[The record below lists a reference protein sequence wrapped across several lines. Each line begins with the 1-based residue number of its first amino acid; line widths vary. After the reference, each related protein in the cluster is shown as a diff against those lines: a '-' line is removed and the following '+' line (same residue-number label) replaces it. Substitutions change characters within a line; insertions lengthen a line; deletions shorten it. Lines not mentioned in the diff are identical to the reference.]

1 MEPRAKEWML
11 ATARGDYHAIA
22 RLLREE
28 PRLARRRVSSKTQ
41 LLSFSLFFFLSYLLV
56 RRFLIVSMHFVRCHI
71 LLCFHI
77 FSISVFFFSCVFSP
91 NEPVRFSFFE
101 KKKKKN
107 QNKKMTYVCV
117 LTFVDKRVVVTVNFE
132 WWDDDA
138 HSPPHFSFSLSLSW
152 ARCWWWW
159 EAHRKCLC
167 WHVPL
172 VHVFS
177 SLPSACVR
185 VCNAFI
191 SRIHRATFSNVWW
204 WRWWMMSTTSS
215 AKHGWQISMLSSQDV
230 PLARKGSSYFSF
242 YFRVCVCER
251 LTLAKMKKKFP
262 IFQSP

>member
-132 WWDDDA
+132 
-138 HSPPHFSFSLSLSW
+138 
-152 ARCWWWW
+152 
-159 EAHRKCLC
+159 
-167 WHVPL
+167 
-172 VHVFS
+172 
-177 SLPSACVR
+177 
-185 VCNAFI
+185 
-191 SRIHRATFSNVWW
+191 
-204 WRWWMMSTTSS
+204 
-215 AKHGWQISMLSSQDV
+215 
-230 PLARKGSSYFSF
+230 
-242 YFRVCVCER
+242 
-251 LTLAKMKKKFP
+251 
-262 IFQSP
+262 